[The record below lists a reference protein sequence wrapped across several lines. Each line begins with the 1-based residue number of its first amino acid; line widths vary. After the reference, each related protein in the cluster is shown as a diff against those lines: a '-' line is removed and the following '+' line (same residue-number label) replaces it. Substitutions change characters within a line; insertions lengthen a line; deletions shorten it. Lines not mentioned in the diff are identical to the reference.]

1 MVDKIV
7 TTYRK
12 AKMSVIG
19 GLSGAVESVLDET
32 SFYDVG
38 YMQSQIKR
46 IQKEMARVSKKL
58 EINIE
63 LKENSDYARTKRQEL
78 TEQRE
83 YLLIHLIY
91 LASNSFG
98 NLDDCVKMAEG
109 HNISFMSCID
119 GLQAYQEGNKEKA
132 YEILKKYYQEYG
144 SVEEHFLINKVFG
157 LLLVDRQD
165 YEKAVSFLTYAL
177 QFMPD
182 DMESINT
189 LRNCY
194 KKLNNDGRVA
204 VMDDLLSVFS

>member
-19 GLSGAVESVLDET
+19 GLSGAVEGVLDET

-46 IQKEMARVSKKL
+46 IQKDMARVSKEL

-91 LASNSFG
+91 LVSNSFG
-98 NLDDCVKMAEG
+98 NLDDCIKMAEG
-109 HNISFMSCID
+109 HNISFMSCVE

-132 YEILKKYYQEYG
+132 YEILKKYY
-144 SVEEHFLINKVFG
+144 
-157 LLLVDRQD
+157 
-165 YEKAVSFLTYAL
+165 
-177 QFMPD
+177 
-182 DMESINT
+182 
-189 LRNCY
+189 
-194 KKLNNDGRVA
+194 
-204 VMDDLLSVFS
+204 

>member
-1 MVDKIV
+1 MLDKIV

-12 AKMSVIG
+12 AKMSVIS
-19 GLSGAVESVLDET
+19 GLSGAVEGVLDET
-32 SFYDVG
+32 SFYDIG

-46 IQKEMARVSKKL
+46 IQKEMARVSKEL

-83 YLLIHLIY
+83 YLLLHLIY
-91 LASNSFG
+91 FASNSFG

-109 HNISFMSCID
+109 YNISFMSCVE
-119 GLQAYQEGNKEKA
+119 GLQAYQEDNKEKA

-157 LLLVDRQD
+157 LLLMDRQD
-165 YEKAVSFLTYAL
+165 YKKAVSFLTYAL

-194 KKLNNDGRVA
+194 EKLNNDGRVA
-204 VMDDLLSVFS
+204 VMDDLLSVLA